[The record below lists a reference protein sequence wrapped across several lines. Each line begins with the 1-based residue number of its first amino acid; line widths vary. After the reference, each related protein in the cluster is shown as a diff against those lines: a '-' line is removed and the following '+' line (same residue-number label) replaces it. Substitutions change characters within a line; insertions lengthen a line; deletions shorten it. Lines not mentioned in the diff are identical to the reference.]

1 VAEGTIKRLVADRGF
16 GFITTDSGE
25 DLFFHKS
32 NVQGT
37 TFESLRVKQRVSY
50 TDGHGPKGPLAEN
63 VCPVPVQTP

>member
-1 VAEGTIKRLVADRGF
+1 MAEGTIKRLVADRGF

-63 VCPVPVQTP
+63 VCPVPGQTP